1 MTLRHVYVNRWKAQF
16 LLPLKVNKMD
26 KTFVH
31 VCSLKGAGRSGC
43 SAFVCDVLGYLQVSN
58 RLLPVE
64 PSVHLKDQSKLWSW
78 QFSEFRLWEC
88 LTAPLQ
94 TRAQQKNGDE
104 PKASPPS
111 SSSSWAAAAGA
122 GVPAGRGGGASVK
135 PQVSSEKH
143 LSRQRAPLHFPGW
156 LAAVLF
162 RRYSSVRTRTSCFF
176 FFFSY
181 SESESVSDY
190 RNI

>member
-1 MTLRHVYVNRWKAQF
+1 MTLRHVYVNRWKAQL

-26 KTFVH
+26 KTFFH
-31 VCSLKGAGRSGC
+31 VCSLEGAGRSGC
-43 SAFVCDVLGYLQVSN
+43 SAFVCDVLGTN

-94 TRAQQKNGDE
+94 TGAQQKNRDE

-143 LSRQRAPLHFPGW
+143 LSRQRAPLLCPCW
-156 LAAVLF
+156 LAAVLL
-162 RRYSSVRTRTSCFF
+162 RRYSVRTRAVA